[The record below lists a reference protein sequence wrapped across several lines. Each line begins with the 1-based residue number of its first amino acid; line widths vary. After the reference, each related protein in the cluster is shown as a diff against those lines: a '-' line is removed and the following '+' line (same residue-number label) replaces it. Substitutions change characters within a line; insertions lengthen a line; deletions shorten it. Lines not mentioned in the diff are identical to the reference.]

1 MDPGSDVPEWSYE
14 SNAGELDAY
23 ADDDEFAAQLEACL
37 LHSPGEAAAELSV
50 ADLGDYA
57 TAMTGSE
64 PSNDDLEGSIINI
77 FQPPSAEENGVVD
90 DIFADFV
97 QSCDDHVD
105 DVGML
110 ELFSEL
116 IGIDDWT
123 RVSDVAEC
131 SRRSSSKRKRNYS
144 EADLT
149 CSITLNLKA
158 DATVTT
164 AFGDRWSD
172 FGGSSPSADYDY
184 DIRWLEEDDE
194 VSNFMN
200 PCKRPNFGITQCT
213 LPFGM
218 KFLRTTLSNFKVY
231 IYMVNIYIKHLC

>member
-1 MDPGSDVPEWSYE
+1 MDPGSDVAEWSYG

-23 ADDDEFAAQLEACL
+23 AEDDEFAAQLEACL
-37 LHSPGEAAAELSV
+37 LHSPGEAAELSV
-50 ADLGDYA
+50 VDLGDYA
-57 TAMTGSE
+57 TAMTASE
-64 PSNDDLEGSIINI
+64 PSDDLEGSIINI

-97 QSCDDHVD
+97 QSSDHVE

-110 ELFSEL
+110 DLSSEL

-123 RVSDVAEC
+123 RASDVAES
-131 SRRSSSKRKRNYS
+131 SRRSSSRRKRNYS

-149 CSITLNLKA
+149 CSITFDLKA
-158 DATVTT
+158 GATVT
-164 AFGDRWSD
+164 AFGDHWSN
-172 FGGSSPSADYDY
+172 FGGSSPSADD

-200 PCKRPNFGITQCT
+200 PCKRLNFGITQCT

-218 KFLRTTLSNFKVY
+218 NFPPDNIIEFQSMYGEY
-231 IYMVNIYIKHLC
+231 I